1 MTDAAVG
8 RDGEMTQ
15 MNYDTPAWG
24 KDDHL
29 ALSDETGRSRRRLI
43 IGVAVAV
50 VLALVIGWAVFHKRP
65 VPTAQAEQL
74 PSVSVGTPGH
84 QSVVRTLSATG
95 SLAAQIDMP
104 VGVAGEGGRVTQV
117 LVQPG
122 QWVRAGQVLATVDR
136 SVQSQT
142 AESLAAQVAVAQAD
156 AKLAQA
162 NVDRAQSLVGKG
174 FISRAD
180 LDTKIATRDAATARV
195 RVAQAT
201 LAQQRASNGR
211 LDIRAPSA
219 GLVLM
224 RGVEPGQI
232 VSAGSGMLFRMA
244 KDGLMELRAQL
255 SEGDLAT
262 LKVGDGA
269 EVTPVGSDQHFAG
282 HVWQVSPVID
292 PQTRQ
297 GIAKIALSYNPALR
311 PGGFAAAAIHSGT
324 SDAPQLPNSAIQ
336 SDDSGNFVY
345 VVGPDSKVK
354 RVKVTIG
361 DVTDAGTAITSGLDG
376 TERVVLAAGAFL
388 NVGQKVK
395 PVMTT
400 VRK

>member
-1 MTDAAVG
+1 MR
-8 RDGEMTQ
+8 RDGDMTQ
-15 MNYDTPAWG
+15 MNYDTPSWS

-29 ALSDETGRSRRRLI
+29 ALSDETVRSRRGLI

-50 VLALVIGWAVFHKRP
+50 VLALIVAWFLFHKKP
-65 VPTAQAEQL
+65 VQTAPVEQL
-74 PSVSVGTPGH
+74 PNVSVGMPGH
-84 QSVVRTLSATG
+84 QTVARTLSATG
-95 SLAAQIDMP
+95 TLAAQIDMP

-122 QWVRAGQVLATVDR
+122 QWVSAGQVLATIDR

-156 AKLAQA
+156 AKIAQS
-162 NVDRAQSLVGKG
+162 NVDRAQALVSKG
-174 FISRAD
+174 FISKAD
-180 LDTKIATRDAATARV
+180 LETKMATRDAAVARV

-211 LDIRAPSA
+211 LDIRAPNA
-219 GLVLM
+219 GLILT

-255 SEGDLAT
+255 SEADLAT
-262 LKVGDGA
+262 LKVGDSA

-282 HVWQVSPVID
+282 HIWQVSPVID

-297 GIAKIALSYNPALR
+297 GIPKTALPFNPAPR
-311 PGGFAAAAIHSGT
+311 
-324 SDAPQLPNSAIQ
+324 
-336 SDDSGNFVY
+336 
-345 VVGPDSKVK
+345 
-354 RVKVTIG
+354 R
-361 DVTDAGTAITSGLDG
+361 AG
-376 TERVVLAAGAFL
+376 
-388 NVGQKVK
+388 
-395 PVMTT
+395 
-400 VRK
+400 

>member
-1 MTDAAVG
+1 
-8 RDGEMTQ
+8 

-29 ALSDETGRSRRRLI
+29 ALTDGTERSRRGLI
-43 IGVAVAV
+43 IGVIVAV
-50 VLALVIGWAVFHKRP
+50 LLALIVAWFVFSKKP
-65 VPTAQAEQL
+65 VQAKPVEQI
-74 PSVSVGTPGH
+74 PNVSVATPGRET
-84 QSVVRTLSATG
+84 VARVISATG

-122 QWVRAGQVLATVDR
+122 QWVGAGQVLATVDR

-142 AESLAAQVAVAQAD
+142 AESLAAQVSVAQAD

-162 NVDRAQSLVGKG
+162 NVDRAQALVGKG

-180 LDTKIATRDAATARV
+180 LDTKIATRDAANARV

-211 LDIRAPSA
+211 LDIRAPAA

-224 RGVEPGQI
+224 RSVEPGQI

-244 KDGLMELRAQL
+244 KGGMLEMRALL
-255 SEGDLAT
+255 SEADMAT
-262 LKVGDGA
+262 LKIGDGA
-269 EVTPVGSDQHFAG
+269 DVTPVGGTQVFAG
-282 HVWQVSPVID
+282 HIWQVSPVID

-297 GIAKIALSYNPALR
+297 GVAKIALSYNPALR
-311 PGGFAAAAIHSGT
+311 PGGFASASIRSGT

-336 SDDSGNFVY
+336 SDEKGNFVY
-345 VVGPDSKVK
+345 IVGAGDKVE
-354 RVKVTIG
+354 RRAITIG
-361 DVTDAGTAITSGLDG
+361 EVSDSGVSILTG
-376 TERVVLAAGAFL
+376 LTGSERVVLSAGAFL
-388 NVGQKVK
+388 NPGQKVK
-395 PVMTT
+395 PLTQKT
-400 VRK
+400 RG

>member
-1 MTDAAVG
+1 
-8 RDGEMTQ
+8 MTQ

-29 ALSDETGRSRRRLI
+29 ALTDETGRSRRGLI
-43 IGVAVAV
+43 IGVIVAV
-50 VLALVIGWAVFHKRP
+50 LLALIVAWFVFSKKP
-65 VPTAQAEQL
+65 VQAKPVQQI
-74 PSVSVGTPGH
+74 PNVSVAAPGRET
-84 QSVVRTLSATG
+84 VARVISATG

-122 QWVRAGQVLATVDR
+122 QWVGAGQVLATVDR

-142 AESLAAQVAVAQAD
+142 AASLAAQVSVAQAD

-162 NVDRAQSLVGKG
+162 NVDRAQALVGKG

-180 LDTKIATRDAATARV
+180 LDTKIATRDAANARV

-211 LDIRAPSA
+211 LDIRAPAA

-224 RGVEPGQI
+224 RSVEPGQI

-244 KDGLMELRAQL
+244 KDGKLEMRALL
-255 SEGDLAT
+255 SEADMAT
-262 LKVGDGA
+262 LKIGDSA
-269 EVTPVGSDQHFAG
+269 DVTPVGGTERFAG
-282 HVWQVSPVID
+282 HIWQVSPVID

-297 GIAKIALSYNPALR
+297 GVAKIALAYNPALR
-311 PGGFAAAAIHSGT
+311 PGGFASASIRSGT

-336 SDDSGNFVY
+336 SDEKGNFVY
-345 VVGPDSKVK
+345 IVGTGDKVE
-354 RVKVTIG
+354 RRAITIG
-361 DVTDAGTAITSGLDG
+361 EVSDSGVSITSGLTG
-376 TERVVLAAGAFL
+376 SERVVLSAGAFL
-388 NVGQKVK
+388 NPGQKVK
-395 PVMTT
+395 PLLQKT
-400 VRK
+400 RG

>member
-1 MTDAAVG
+1 MR
-8 RDGEMTQ
+8 RDGDMTQ
-15 MNYDTPAWG
+15 MNYDTPSWG

-29 ALSDETGRSRRRLI
+29 ALTDETVRSRRGLI

-50 VLALVIGWAVFHKRP
+50 VLALILAWFLFHKKP
-65 VPTAQAEQL
+65 VQAAPVEQL
-74 PSVSVGTPGH
+74 PNVSVGMPGH
-84 QSVVRTLSATG
+84 QSVARTLSATG
-95 SLAAQIDMP
+95 TLAAQIDMP

-122 QWVRAGQVLATVDR
+122 QWVSAGQVLATIDR

-156 AKLAQA
+156 AKIAQS
-162 NVDRAQSLVGKG
+162 NVDRAQALVSKG
-174 FISRAD
+174 FISKAD
-180 LDTKIATRDAATARV
+180 LETKMATRDAAVARV

-211 LDIRAPSA
+211 LDIRAPNA
-219 GLVLM
+219 GLILT

-262 LKVGDGA
+262 LKVGDSA

-282 HVWQVSPVID
+282 HIWQVSPVID

-336 SDDSGNFVY
+336 SDDKGNFVY
-345 VVGPDSKVK
+345 VIGAGDKVQRVG
-354 RVKVTIG
+354 VTIG
-361 DVTDAGTAITSGLDG
+361 DVTDAGTAITSGLNG

-395 PVMTT
+395 PVLTT

>member
-1 MTDAAVG
+1 
-8 RDGEMTQ
+8 

-29 ALSDETGRSRRRLI
+29 ALTDETGRSRRGLI
-43 IGVAVAV
+43 IGVIVAV
-50 VLALVIGWAVFHKRP
+50 LLALIVAWFVFSKKP
-65 VPTAQAEQL
+65 VQAKPVQQI
-74 PSVSVGTPGH
+74 PNVSVAAPGRET
-84 QSVVRTLSATG
+84 VARVISATG

-122 QWVRAGQVLATVDR
+122 QWVGAGQVLATVDR

-142 AESLAAQVAVAQAD
+142 AASLAAQVSVAQAD

-162 NVDRAQSLVGKG
+162 NVDRAQALVGKG

-180 LDTKIATRDAATARV
+180 LDTKIATRDAANARV

-211 LDIRAPSA
+211 LDIRAPAA

-224 RGVEPGQI
+224 RSVEPGQI

-244 KDGLMELRAQL
+244 KDGKLEMRALL
-255 SEGDLAT
+255 SEADMAT
-262 LKVGDGA
+262 LKIGDSA
-269 EVTPVGSDQHFAG
+269 DVTPVGGTERFAG
-282 HVWQVSPVID
+282 HIWQVSPVID

-297 GIAKIALSYNPALR
+297 GVAKIALAYNPALR
-311 PGGFAAAAIHSGT
+311 PGGFASASIRSGT

-336 SDDSGNFVY
+336 SDEKGNFVY
-345 VVGPDSKVK
+345 IVGTGDKVE
-354 RVKVTIG
+354 RRAITIG
-361 DVTDAGTAITSGLDG
+361 EVSDSGVSITSGLTG
-376 TERVVLAAGAFL
+376 SERVVLSAGAFL
-388 NVGQKVK
+388 NPGQKVK
-395 PVMTT
+395 PLLQKT
-400 VRK
+400 RG

>member
-1 MTDAAVG
+1 
-8 RDGEMTQ
+8 MTQ
-15 MNYDTPAWG
+15 MNYDSPAWS

-29 ALSDETGRSRRRLI
+29 ALSDEIERSRRGLI
-43 IGVAVAV
+43 IGVAIAV
-50 VLALVIGWAVFHKRP
+50 VLALIIGWYVFHKKP
-65 VPTAQAEQL
+65 AAKPQVEQL

-84 QSVVRTLSATG
+84 QLVVRTISATG

-136 SVQSQT
+136 SVQSET
-142 AESLAAQVAVAQAD
+142 AASLAAQVAVAQAD

-162 NVDRAQSLVGKG
+162 NVDRAQALVGKG

-180 LDTKIATRDAATARV
+180 LDTKIATRDAAMARV

-201 LAQQRASNGR
+201 LAQQRAANGR
-211 LDIRAPSA
+211 LDIRAPYA

-224 RGVEPGQI
+224 RSVEPGQI
-232 VSAGSGMLFRMA
+232 VSSGSGMLFRMA

-255 SEGDLAT
+255 NESDLAR
-262 LKVGDGA
+262 LKIGDSA
-269 EVTPVGSDQHFAG
+269 EITPVGSDQHFAG

-311 PGGFAAAAIHSGT
+311 PGGFAAAEIHSGT

-336 SDDSGNFVY
+336 SDENGNFVY
-345 VVGPDSKVK
+345 VVGPDDKVK
-354 RVKVTIG
+354 RVKITIG
-361 DVTDAGTAITSGLDG
+361 DVTDAGTAITSGLNG

-388 NVGQKVK
+388 NAGQKVK
-395 PVMTT
+395 PILTT
-400 VRK
+400 AGK

>member
-1 MTDAAVG
+1 
-8 RDGEMTQ
+8 MTQ
-15 MNYDTPAWG
+15 MNYDSPAWS

-29 ALSDETGRSRRRLI
+29 ALSDETERSRRGLI
-43 IGVAVAV
+43 IGVAIAV
-50 VLALVIGWAVFHKRP
+50 VLALIIGWYVFHKKP
-65 VPTAQAEQL
+65 ATKPQVEQL

-84 QSVVRTLSATG
+84 QLVVRTISATG

-136 SVQSQT
+136 SVQSET
-142 AESLAAQVAVAQAD
+142 AASLAAQVAVAQAD

-162 NVDRAQSLVGKG
+162 NVDRAQALVGKG

-180 LDTKIATRDAATARV
+180 LDTKIATRDAAMARV

-201 LAQQRASNGR
+201 LAQQRAANGR
-211 LDIRAPSA
+211 LDIRAPYA

-224 RGVEPGQI
+224 RSVEPGQI
-232 VSAGSGMLFRMA
+232 VSSGSGMLFRMA

-255 SEGDLAT
+255 NESDLAR
-262 LKVGDGA
+262 LKIGDSA
-269 EVTPVGSDQHFAG
+269 EITPVGSDQHFAG

-311 PGGFAAAAIHSGT
+311 PGGFAAAEIHSGT

-336 SDDSGNFVY
+336 SDENGNFVY
-345 VVGPDSKVK
+345 VVGPDDKVK
-354 RVKVTIG
+354 RVKITIG
-361 DVTDAGTAITSGLDG
+361 DVTDAGTAITSGLNG

-388 NVGQKVK
+388 NAGQKVK
-395 PVMTT
+395 PILTT
-400 VRK
+400 AGK

>member
-1 MTDAAVG
+1 
-8 RDGEMTQ
+8 
-15 MNYDTPAWG
+15 MNYDTPTWG

-29 ALSDETGRSRRRLI
+29 ALSDGTVRSRRGLI

-50 VLALVIGWAVFHKRP
+50 VLALVVAFFMFQKKP
-65 VPTAQAEQL
+65 VQAKQVEQI
-74 PSVSVGTPGH
+74 PNVSVATPGR
-84 QSVVRTLSATG
+84 QTVARVISATG

-122 QWVRAGQVLATVDR
+122 QWVGAGQVLATVDR

-142 AESLAAQVAVAQAD
+142 AASLAAQVAVAQAD

-162 NVDRAQSLVGKG
+162 NVDRAQALVGKG

-180 LDTKIATRDAATARV
+180 LDTKIATRDAAMARV
-195 RVAQAT
+195 HVAQAT

-211 LDIRAPSA
+211 LDIRAPAA

-224 RGVEPGQI
+224 RNVEPGQV

-244 KDGLMELRAQL
+244 KDGLIEMRALL
-255 SEGDLAT
+255 SEADMTT
-262 LKVGDGA
+262 LKIGDSA
-269 EVTPVGSDQHFAG
+269 DVTPVGATQRFAG
-282 HVWQVSPVID
+282 HIWQVSPVID

-297 GIAKIALSYNPALR
+297 GVAKIALSYNPALR
-311 PGGFAAAAIHSGT
+311 PGGFASASIRSGT

-336 SDDSGNFVY
+336 SDEKGNFVY
-345 VVGPDSKVK
+345 VVGAGDKVE
-354 RVKVTIG
+354 RRAITIG
-361 DVTDAGTAITSGLDG
+361 EVSDSGVSITSGLTG
-376 TERVVLAAGAFL
+376 NERVVLSAGAFL
-388 NVGQKVK
+388 NPGQKVK
-395 PVMTT
+395 PLLQNI
-400 VRK
+400 RG